1 MLTSGVAIKTASQ
14 ILGHSSISITA
25 DLYTHVTTD
34 NKRIAAEQ
42 VGNTLFKKSD
52 EKSTKISKWNQNGTK
67 THKILKNINKK
78 GFAENL

>member
-25 DLYTHVTTD
+25 DLYTHVTTN

-52 EKSTKISKWNQNGTK
+52 EK
-67 THKILKNINKK
+67 IN
-78 GFAENL
+78 